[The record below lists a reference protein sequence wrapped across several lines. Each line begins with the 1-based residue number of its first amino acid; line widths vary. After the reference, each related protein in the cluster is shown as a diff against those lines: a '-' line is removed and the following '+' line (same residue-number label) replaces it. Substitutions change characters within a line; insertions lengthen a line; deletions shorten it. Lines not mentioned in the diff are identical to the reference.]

1 MCWWGGNLEIK
12 IMEDNRFFKQALET
26 AKNNKCE
33 LGDTIDAFN
42 QKVNKSGVSP
52 TITTRPEGFKT
63 AILTVDPIIYDDY
76 NGKVRNDQSTV
87 GTITTTIGNN
97 APRNGQKVIEKTMRV
112 RKLTEQECFKLMGVK
127 PSDYKRV
134 RKNQSKS
141 SCYHLAGD
149 SIVTTCLMALFGQM
163 LDIDWK
169 EKVQKT
175 VEDIIK

>member
-1 MCWWGGNLEIK
+1 MNYQKCEHIADLIGGKWDKVIEQSKRVYSDNGLCPTLHTCGGGNQEIK
-12 IMEDNRFFKQALET
+12 IMEENRFFKQALET
-26 AKNNKCE
+26 AKKN
-33 LGDTIDAFN
+33 
-42 QKVNKSGVSP
+42 
-52 TITTRPEGFKT
+52 
-63 AILTVDPIIYDDY
+63 
-76 NGKVRNDQSTV
+76 
-87 GTITTTIGNN
+87 
-97 APRNGQKVIEKTMRV
+97 EKMKRV

-127 PSDYKRV
+127 PNDYKRV

-149 SIVTTCLMALFGQM
+149 SIVTACLMALFGQM